1 MKQQRTNN
9 VEIHSFENIVPQYVT
24 LKLFPDFYG
33 AIIAFHISRAQFE
46 WLSIYC
52 DDKHLQPIASNG
64 KYYLRADYA
73 FGYTTP
79 IFNAMLTMPKIKKG
93 MMVWMRRAKMSI
105 IQKEINALSK

>member
-9 VEIHSFENIVPQYVT
+9 VEVHSFWDIVPQYVT

-33 AIIAFHISRAQFE
+33 AIIAFHISREQYK

-52 DDKHLQPIASNG
+52 DDRHLRPIYSKG
-64 KYYLRADYA
+64 KYYLQADYA

-79 IFNAMLTMPKIKKG
+79 IYSAMLTMPKIKND